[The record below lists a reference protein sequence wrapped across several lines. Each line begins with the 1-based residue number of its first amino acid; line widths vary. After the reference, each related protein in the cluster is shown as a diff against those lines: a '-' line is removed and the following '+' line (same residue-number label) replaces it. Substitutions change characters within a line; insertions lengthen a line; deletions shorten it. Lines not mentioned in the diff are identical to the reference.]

1 MGTGWP
7 AVKRTTAFT
16 LIELLVVISIIALLI
31 ALLLP
36 ALKKA
41 KEVALQTQC
50 AANLHEM
57 FIGLSAYAM
66 DYDDKFPRPTE
77 NVGPSNTEP
86 VAAEQLANYYGWLF
100 DATICPT
107 LDIDLLDPAGNPRWG
122 DARHTGMANW
132 HFGYL
137 NIFSLQSGGH
147 AGYPVEPPQV
157 PYAPKGMSDP
167 PDYNVSSDHVFRAW
181 HSWLDWGYDRT
192 AHKAVSGRPTGS
204 NNSFLDGSVVWFH
217 RDVLG
222 PEGKG
227 IDTTVGNYD
236 YFGKEGFR
244 SYFWGVSQFR

>member
-1 MGTGWP
+1 M
-7 AVKRTTAFT
+7 KRYRGSKRAFT

-66 DYDDKFPRPTE
+66 DYDGKFPKPMG
-77 NVGPSNTEP
+77 NVGPSNVEP
-86 VAAEQLANYYGWLF
+86 NAAEQLVNYYGWEF
-100 DATICPT
+100 EGTICPT
-107 LDIDLLDPAGNPRWG
+107 LDKNLVDPVGDSRWG
-122 DARHTGMANW
+122 DIRPVHPNW

-137 NIFSLQSGGH
+137 SIFSLQDGGH
-147 AGYPVEPPQV
+147 AGYPVEPSQV
-157 PYAPKGMSDP
+157 PYAPKGIYDP
-167 PDYNVSSDHVFRAW
+167 PDYNVNADRVFRVW
-181 HSWLDWGYDRT
+181 HNWLDWGSDFT
-192 AHKAVSGRPTGS
+192 AHKSEGGRPTGS
-204 NNSFLDGSVVWFH
+204 NNSFLDGSVAWFH

-227 IDTTVGNYD
+227 IDTNLGNYD
-236 YFGKEGFR
+236 YLGVTGHA
-244 SYFWGVSQFR
+244 SYFWGVAFYR